1 MNRENL
7 LLLIIHHAGDEP
19 IPPIHLQHLA
29 FLAGR
34 NIPQAPPDY
43 YRFKAHHHGPFS
55 HEMLE
60 DLSKLREQRLVF
72 SICGDC
78 HTWQKTAISPTGS
91 RRARQAARELSPQSR
106 RYLRHLAAWAGKCD
120 SRDMMNGTFQ
130 EYPEMGVN
138 SVMKEPARS

>member
-7 LLLIIHHAGDEP
+7 LLLIIHHAGMSP
-19 IPPIHLQHLA
+19 SRPYTCSIWHP
-29 FLAGR
+29 AGR
-34 NIPQAPPDY
+34 NIPQAPPNY

-72 SICGDC
+72 SVCGDC
-78 HTWQKTAISPTGS
+78 HTWQKTAISPTRS

-130 EYPEMGVN
+130 EYPEMG
-138 SVMKEPARS
+138 STP